1 MYLVFDVGGTTI
13 KYAWMAGDGTIEE
26 KAKIPTPIKEGQT
39 IDDFVETIGNV
50 YDCYKMKDKVEGIA
64 MGLPGQ
70 VDIVNGVVYGG
81 GGIRYMHN
89 VHLMDLVSK
98 RCDGL
103 HVSLEN
109 DGKCAA
115 LAEVW
120 LGNAKDVEDA
130 YVLVF
135 GTGIGGAMV
144 KDRRIH
150 RGKHLLAGEVSYIFE
165 KIDRGDLDRIQQG
178 EKLSVYEA
186 IEKMPF
192 TWSAISATGSVC
204 FRLAKKK
211 GIPFEE
217 VTGEKIYQ
225 WAREGDTEATDIL
238 EEMYFSI
245 AKQCCNLYVIY
256 NPEVILIGGG
266 ISAEPAFLAGIQKY
280 VDQLKK
286 ISLVF
291 NDIKIDVC
299 KFRNDSNLLGALYN
313 FKQIYEEV

>member
-13 KYAWMAGDGTIEE
+13 KYAWMKSDGTIDE
-26 KAKIPTPIKEGQT
+26 KAKIPTPVKTGQT
-39 IDDFVETIGNV
+39 IDDFVEVIGNI
-50 YDCYKMKDKVEGIA
+50 YDCYKNRDHIDGIA

-70 VDIVNGVVYGG
+70 VDIENGIVYGG

-89 VHLMDLVSK
+89 VHLMDLVSR
-98 RCDGL
+98 RCDDVR
-103 HVSLEN
+103 VSLEN

-120 LGNAKDVEDA
+120 LGNAKDVDDA

-150 RGKHLLAGEVSYIFE
+150 RGKHLLAGEVSYVFE
-165 KIDRGDLDRIQQG
+165 KLERKDLPRIQPG
-178 EKLSVYEA
+178 EQLGVYEA
-186 IEKMPF
+186 VEKLPF
-192 TWSAISATGSVC
+192 TWSAVSATGSVC
-204 FRLAKKK
+204 FHYAKKK
-211 GIPFEE
+211 GLPFEE

-225 WAREGDTEATDIL
+225 WAGEGDEDALDML

-266 ISAEPAFLAGIQKY
+266 ISAEPAFIEGIQRY
-280 VDQLKK
+280 IDQIKPL
-286 ISLVF
+286 SMVF
-291 NDIKIDVC
+291 NDIRIDVC